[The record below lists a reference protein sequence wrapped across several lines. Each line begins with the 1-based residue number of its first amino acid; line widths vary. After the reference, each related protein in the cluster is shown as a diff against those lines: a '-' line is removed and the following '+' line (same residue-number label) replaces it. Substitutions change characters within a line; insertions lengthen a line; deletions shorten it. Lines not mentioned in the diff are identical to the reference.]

1 MKVAKLKEVEER
13 QEKIPS
19 LYKVFLKNDDYTPMG
34 FVVEVLQRIFSI
46 DLKEATQIM
55 LAVHYKGKAVC
66 GVYSAEIAETRVAQV
81 SMYAKEHQHPLMC
94 TVEKA

>member
-13 QEKIPS
+13 QEKTPS